1 MHIVCQSILLI
12 FCRNTCLFFYFSF
25 PFICYFILLLI
36 NPSQMETI
44 TNSITYYTQG
54 LIAMSCHIWLFRLIA
69 LILLWIGVW
78 SLFYPQTFHDL
89 TSVPRQVLGLP
100 QFVYPY
106 YFIYEEKSGH
116 HLMTVSIVVSV
127 GDELITE
134 QNQLYRVVR
143 MDENKAYARY
153 IRDLSLPAPS
163 P

>member
-1 MHIVCQSILLI
+1 
-12 FCRNTCLFFYFSF
+12 
-25 PFICYFILLLI
+25 
-36 NPSQMETI
+36 METI

-54 LIAMSCHIWLFRLIA
+54 LIAMSRHVWFVRLTACI
-69 LILLWIGVW
+69 ILSIGIW
-78 SLFYPQTFHDL
+78 SLFYPQTFHEW
-89 TSVPRQVLGLP
+89 TSIPRQALGLP

-134 QNQLYRVVR
+134 QNQLYRVVQ
-143 MDENKAYARY
+143 MDENKAYAQY